1 MISFES
7 DYNNGCLPEILKNLL
22 QSNEER
28 TSGYGSDCHTE
39 AAKALIR
46 KATGL
51 PDAEVFLLVGGTQT
65 NATMIDALLGSGEGV
80 ICVPTA
86 HIEVHEAGA
95 VEAFGHKVITIGG
108 TSSKLDSGGLRSY
121 MESFLSDDSHSHMVQ
136 PGLVYI
142 SMPTELGD
150 VYRRSELEELYDCCR
165 GYGLKLYIDGARL
178 GYGLCS
184 PECDFDLP
192 FLASHCHAFYI
203 GGTKVGAMMGEAVVF
218 SGMKAPRGFF
228 TNIKR
233 HGALLAKGRML
244 GIQFET
250 LFADGLYLE
259 ISSRAIRLAMKLKDC
274 FRRRGIPL
282 ATDSPTNQQF
292 VILSEAQQRSLSK
305 DFAFEI
311 WEKRPDGAL
320 MCRFVTSW
328 ATSESEI
335 DALDAALERLG

>member
-7 DYNNGCLPEILKNLL
+7 DYNNGCLPEILEKLK
-22 QSNEER
+22 QSNDER
-28 TSGYGSDCHTE
+28 ASGYGSDPHTE

-51 PDAEVFLLVGGTQT
+51 PDAEVYLLVGGTQT
-65 NATMIDALLGSGEGV
+65 NATMIDSLLGSGEGAL
-80 ICVPTA
+80 CVPTA
-86 HIEVHEAGA
+86 HIEAHEAGA

-108 TSSKLDSGGLRSY
+108 PSSKLSADDVRTY
-121 MESFLSDDSHSHMVQ
+121 METFLGDGSHTHMVQ

-150 VYRRSELEELYDCCR
+150 VYRRSELEALYDCCR
-165 GYGLKLYIDGARL
+165 EYGLKLYIDGARL

-184 PECDFDLP
+184 PECDFDLA

-244 GIQFET
+244 GIQFEA
-250 LFADGLYLE
+250 LFEDGRYLE
-259 ISSRAIRLAMKLKDC
+259 ISRRAIGLAMKLKEC

-292 VILSEAQQRSLSK
+292 VILSEAQHRSLSK
-305 DFAFEI
+305 EFAFEI

-328 ATSESEI
+328 ATTESEI
-335 DALDAALERLG
+335 DKLDAALAGLV

>member
-1 MISFES
+1 M
-7 DYNNGCLPEILKNLL
+7 
-22 QSNEER
+22 
-28 TSGYGSDCHTE
+28 
-39 AAKALIR
+39 
-46 KATGL
+46 
-51 PDAEVFLLVGGTQT
+51 
-65 NATMIDALLGSGEGV
+65 
-80 ICVPTA
+80 
-86 HIEVHEAGA
+86 
-95 VEAFGHKVITIGG
+95 
-108 TSSKLDSGGLRSY
+108 
-121 MESFLSDDSHSHMVQ
+121 
-136 PGLVYI
+136 
-142 SMPTELGD
+142 
-150 VYRRSELEELYDCCR
+150 
-165 GYGLKLYIDGARL
+165 
-178 GYGLCS
+178 
-184 PECDFDLP
+184 
-192 FLASHCHAFYI
+192 ASHCHAFYI

-328 ATSESEI
+328 ATSESKI